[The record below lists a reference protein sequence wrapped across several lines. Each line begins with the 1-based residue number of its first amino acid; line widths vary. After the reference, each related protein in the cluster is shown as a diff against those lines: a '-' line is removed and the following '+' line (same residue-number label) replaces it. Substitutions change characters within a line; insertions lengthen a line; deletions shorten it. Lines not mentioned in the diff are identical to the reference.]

1 MMAFKVV
8 PFPREVAHAARS
20 DKVDPWSGAVTY
32 LPGVE
37 RSAPCRHCM
46 RQTRAGS
53 DLILLSY
60 SPFDHRSRSPYAE
73 RGPIFLCGEDCA
85 AHGHPDR
92 LPEIVTSR
100 QVNIRAYDA
109 RDFML
114 YAHSQLADGSDAEGV
129 VAKLLEQPNVR
140 QVHIRTA
147 LHGCFLC
154 AVERA

>member
-1 MMAFKVV
+1 MTPFKVV

-20 DKVDPWSGAVTY
+20 DRVDPWGGTATH
-32 LPGVE
+32 LPSVD

-46 RQTRAGS
+46 RQTRAGA
-53 DLILLSY
+53 DLILLAY
-60 SPFDHRSRSPYAE
+60 SPFDRRSRSPYAE
-73 RGPIFLCGEDCA
+73 RGPIFLCGDDCA
-85 AHGHPDR
+85 AHSPPDH
-92 LPEIVTSR
+92 LPEIATSR

-114 YAHSQLADGSDAEGV
+114 YGHSQLADGREAEGV
-129 VAKLLEQPNVR
+129 VARLLEDPDVR

-154 AVERA
+154 AVERP